1 MIDTEGQKQR
11 LKAFVKYTGLPVYK
25 FESRCGLSNGY
36 ISSMRKGIG
45 YKALEQISKAF
56 PELNTVWLSTG
67 EGEMLNTTA
76 IPPTETKANTVV
88 PEASPAPEVPGGS
101 VILSA
106 EAWDVIK
113 KQAASLE
120 RRDLQ
125 MDRVISML
133 EDSLNEQKKMAAHL
147 GVPSG
152 LFAHSSN
159 SGTR

>member
-1 MIDTEGQKQR
+1 MAIIER
-11 LKAFVKYTGLPVYK
+11 LKEFIKTQGLNNSAFEKRAGL
-25 FESRCGLSNGY
+25 GNGY
-36 ISSMRKGIG
+36 ISKVKGSPSPEKCEDI
-45 YKALEQISKAF
+45 LKAF
-56 PELNTVWLSTG
+56 PELSREWLFTG
-67 EGEMLNTTA
+67 RGEMLNPTA
-76 IPPTETKANTVV
+76 VPPAETKANTVV

-159 SGTR
+159 TGTR

>member
-67 EGEMLNTTA
+67 EGEMLKNTDEHTSA
-76 IPPTETKANTVV
+76 VPQL

-159 SGTR
+159 TGTR

>member
-1 MIDTEGQKQR
+1 MAIIER
-11 LKAFVKYTGLPVYK
+11 LKEFIKTQGLNNSAFEKRAGL
-25 FESRCGLSNGY
+25 GNGY
-36 ISSMRKGIG
+36 ISKVKGSPSPEKCEDI
-45 YKALEQISKAF
+45 LKAF
-56 PELNTVWLSTG
+56 PELSREWLFTG
-67 EGEMLNTTA
+67 RGEMLNPTA
-76 IPPTETKANTVV
+76 VPPTETKANTVV

-159 SGTR
+159 TGTR